1 MWSIAGLRDRSRNA
15 ARKAAQE
22 GLRPYIVEADD
33 LADLHLTTRA
43 GVAPTLPFPF
53 LGDHQPPGFE
63 PTENRCP
70 VDSSFNA
77 VDGPA
82 LTVRSFRE
90 PLHFLKYLRE
100 GYAYA
105 VVKAGQCYVQEY
117 RPMGTSEA
125 VPGGII
131 TNLPLLAQVPA
142 SLQGDCGGQ

>member
-53 LGDHQPPGFE
+53 LADHQPPGFE

-70 VDSSFNA
+70 VDSSFDA

-131 TNLPLLAQVPA
+131 ANLPLLAQVPA